1 MKIINNM
8 KYFISNIWFTQPTV
22 LLGRWNVDYC
32 ENKINRKIDLSN
44 EDHCGVCNN
53 DTINI
58 NNKNINFKTIDIDN
72 LIFFETI

>member
-1 MKIINNM
+1 MKIINNL
-8 KYFISNIWFTQPTV
+8 KYFISNISFTQPKV
-22 LLGRWNVDYC
+22 LLGRWTVDYC

-53 DTINI
+53 NI
-58 NNKNINFKTIDIDN
+58 NNKTINFKTIDIDN

>member
-1 MKIINNM
+1 MKIINNL
-8 KYFISNIWFTQPTV
+8 KYFISNISFTQPKV

-32 ENKINRKIDLSN
+32 ENKINKKIDLSN

-53 DTINI
+53 NNI
-58 NNKNINFKTIDIDN
+58 NNKTINFKTIDIDN